1 MPYTLYVI
9 ELKRKVAKRNKFKKR
24 NPEYANKKRCVYVG
38 MTSKTPEQR
47 LQEHLNKAVG
57 KKGNKLYSTMVAK
70 HGKEE
75 GLLERLWRNY
85 RAIPTKAL
93 AEAAAKRLAERLR
106 STRRTG
112 TDLLNPPPHPHS
124 NEEESQA
131 YHPQDTRAG
140 NGILGQ

>member
-47 LQEHLNKAVG
+47 LQEHLTRAVG

-70 HGKEE
+70 YGKQD
-75 GLLERLWRNY
+75 GLVKRLYRNY
-85 RAIPTKAL
+85 QNIPTKAL
-93 AEAAAKRLAERLR
+93 AEAAEERLAAKLKKR
-106 STRRTG
+106 G
-112 TDLLNPPPHPHS
+112 
-124 NEEESQA
+124 
-131 YHPQDTRAG
+131 YG
-140 NGILGQ
+140 VWWG